1 MVPHWPTSST
11 RVRGWLWLSWLLI
24 SALALTPARA
34 QTLPPIVD
42 RNFSLDAYDGVAIGS
57 VRIIGMGGAAIATA
71 EGSSGTL
78 LNVAAPAVRS
88 ATARGSWDWDFH
100 LDAVTTTAASD
111 PQNSGFVDA
120 GNSTTVT
127 GGIAGVVHNWGA
139 ALVGTTVFS
148 SSRGV
153 GSEQLDTA
161 LGRVKFAV
169 ARAFANEAYTI
180 GAALRGGLFDVETAS
195 GRPLFRLRG
204 IGIEAGALWRPFR
217 QDVRIGASA
226 ALPVSGADVTS
237 SGCDPL
243 DCEGHILP
251 RRIVVPWQFGVGAAY
266 RIGPTRWDQR
276 VNEAFRDERSFV
288 IAADVIVT
296 GATANGAG
304 LEAFARGLLQRS
316 GRSIAMSP
324 RLGGELELFPG
335 RLRLRAGTYW
345 EPPRL
350 VDISGRIH
358 ATAGAE
364 LRWLQFELFG
374 PRRLRIAVTVD
385 GARRYLNAGLSLGF
399 WQ

>member
-1 MVPHWPTSST
+1 MVRHWPTSPT
-11 RVRGWLWLSWLLI
+11 RVRGWHCLSWLI
-24 SALALTPARA
+24 VSALALPDAHAQALPAI
-34 QTLPPIVD
+34 TD

-100 LDAVTTTAASD
+100 LDAVTTTSASD
-111 PQNSGFVDA
+111 PQNSGFADA

-127 GGIAGVVHNWGA
+127 GGISGVVHNWGA
-139 ALVGTTVFS
+139 ALVGTSIVG

-161 LGRVKFAV
+161 LSRVKFAV
-169 ARAFANEAYTI
+169 ARAFANEAYTV
-180 GAALRGGLFDVETAS
+180 GAALRGGIFDVETAS
-195 GRPLFRLRG
+195 GQPLFQLRG
-204 IGIEAGALWRPFR
+204 IGIEAGALWRPFQ
-217 QDVRIGASA
+217 QDLRIGASA

-237 SGCDPL
+237 AECDPL
-243 DCEGHILP
+243 DCAGYILP
-251 RRIVVPWQFGVGAAY
+251 RRIVVPWQFGVGGAY
-266 RIGPTRWDQR
+266 RIGPTRWNQR
-276 VNEAFRDERSFV
+276 VNAAFRDERSLV

-316 GRSIAMSP
+316 GKSIAVSP

-345 EPPRL
+345 EPARL
-350 VDISGRIH
+350 ADISGRIH
-358 ATAGAE
+358 ATGGAE
-364 LRWLQFELFG
+364 LRWLQFNLFG
-374 PRRLRIAVTVD
+374 PRRLRIAVTID

-399 WQ
+399 WH